1 MSLYTLF
8 VLVEIYNYVERAMIG
23 IIAVV
28 ETKGS
33 QECSEAVRSPV
44 ELKAQKFPGGEWHV
58 TVQTD
63 VAADVLEVNAHVRN
77 ADVAM
82 TLLMTT
88 DALRRAYPG
97 VPIDLHLP
105 YVPYARQDR
114 VANPGESLSAKVFC
128 ELINAQRY
136 RRVVIQDPHSD
147 VTPALLDRVVVDDP
161 LPVLRRVLDRI
172 RAHSANVA
180 LVAPDAGAR
189 KRVLKVAAQL
199 GLSVVFADKVRDTRT
214 GTITGT
220 EIQGELPDCALL
232 VVDDICD
239 GGRTFT
245 ELAQAVRQKR
255 GDSAARHPAFLY
267 VTHGIFSKGLD
278 GLLEGYAAIFTR
290 NNWTSDTRAVRV

>member
-1 MSLYTLF
+1 
-8 VLVEIYNYVERAMIG
+8 MIG
-23 IIAVV
+23 ITAVV

-33 QECSEAVRSPV
+33 PDASGAVRSPV
-44 ELKAQKFPGGEWHV
+44 ELKVLKFPGGELHV
-58 TVQTD
+58 AVQTD
-63 VAADVLEVNAHVRN
+63 VAADALELNAHVPN
-77 ADVAM
+77 ADAAM

-97 VPIDLHLP
+97 TPIDLHLP

-128 ELINAQRY
+128 ELVNAQHY
-136 RRVVIQDPHSD
+136 RRVVVQDPHSD
-147 VTPALLDRVVVDDP
+147 VTPALLDRVVIDDP
-161 LPVLRRVLDRI
+161 LPALRRVLERI
-172 RAHSANVA
+172 RTESANVA

-189 KRVLKVAAQL
+189 KRVLKLAAQL
-199 GLSVVFADKVRDTRT
+199 ALPVVFADKVRDTRT
-214 GTITGT
+214 GMITGT

-255 GDSAARHPAFLY
+255 GDGAARRPLFLY

-278 GLLEGYAAIFTR
+278 GLLEGYAAVFTR

>member
-1 MSLYTLF
+1 
-8 VLVEIYNYVERAMIG
+8 MIG
-23 IIAVV
+23 ITAVV
-28 ETKGS
+28 GTKGS
-33 QECSEAVRSPV
+33 PDSSEAARSPV
-44 ELKAQKFPGGEWHV
+44 ELKVLRFPGGEWHV
-58 TVQTD
+58 TVETD
-63 VAADVLEVNAHVRN
+63 IAADALEVNAHLPN
-77 ADVAM
+77 ADAAM

-97 VPIDLHLP
+97 TPIDLHLP

-136 RRVVIQDPHSD
+136 RRVVVQDPHSD
-147 VTPALLDRVVVDDP
+147 VTPALLDRVVIDDP
-161 LPVLRRVLDRI
+161 LPALRRVLERI
-172 RAHSANVA
+172 RAQSPQSEQHANVA

-189 KRVLKVAAQL
+189 KRVIKLAAQL
-199 GLSVVFADKVRDTRT
+199 ELPVVFADKVRDTRT
-214 GTITGT
+214 GAITGT

-245 ELAQAVRQKR
+245 ELAQAVRHKR
-255 GDSAARHPAFLY
+255 IAGVARHPLYLY

-278 GLLEGYAAIFTR
+278 ALLEGYAAVFTR